1 MKLTRVVSDDWE
13 GVYLNDQLLNQ
24 GHSVDVFYALYLAI
38 KANGALNIHLVSTIR
53 VDEDWIQS
61 VGQLPYNLSDIPKV

>member
-1 MKLTRVVSDDWE
+1 M
-13 GVYLNDQLLNQ
+13 NDHPLSQ
-24 GHSVDVFYALYLAI
+24 GHSVDVFHALYLAI

-61 VGQLPYNLSDIPKV
+61 VGRLPDKLEDIPKV

>member
-13 GVYLNDQLLNQ
+13 GVYLDDRLLNQ

-53 VDEDWIQS
+53 VDEDWLRE
-61 VGQLPYNLSDIPKV
+61 VGNLPVHLSEVKV